1 MAKSVSKGRL
11 LTARVMSG
19 LVILFM
25 LFDSVM
31 KFIKPAEVV
40 EGTLSLG
47 FEEHHIFIIGLL
59 GLLSAILYLVPRTS
73 ILGAV
78 LLTGYYG
85 GVIVTHL
92 RMDAPLFSH
101 TLFPVYLAVLA
112 WGGLWLRDESVR
124 SLFPFRK
131 QHFADKGIESDI

>member
-1 MAKSVSKGRL
+1 MAKSVSKSRL

-73 ILGAV
+73 ILGQC
-78 LLTGYYG
+78 
-85 GVIVTHL
+85 
-92 RMDAPLFSH
+92 S
-101 TLFPVYLAVLA
+101 
-112 WGGLWLRDESVR
+112 
-124 SLFPFRK
+124 
-131 QHFADKGIESDI
+131 